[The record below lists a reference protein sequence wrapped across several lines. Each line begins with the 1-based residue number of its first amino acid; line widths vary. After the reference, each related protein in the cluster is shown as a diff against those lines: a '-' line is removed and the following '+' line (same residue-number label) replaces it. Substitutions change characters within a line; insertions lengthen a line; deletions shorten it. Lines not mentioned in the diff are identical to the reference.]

1 MADLVIL
8 NLENG
13 DTIRCTDLADA
24 KAKAAPLLGNNI
36 TIEITPDG
44 IGGPIRA

>member
-24 KAKAAPLLGNNI
+24 KAKAAPLLARIIHQRWSEGLA
-36 TIEITPDG
+36 G
-44 IGGPIRA
+44 VV